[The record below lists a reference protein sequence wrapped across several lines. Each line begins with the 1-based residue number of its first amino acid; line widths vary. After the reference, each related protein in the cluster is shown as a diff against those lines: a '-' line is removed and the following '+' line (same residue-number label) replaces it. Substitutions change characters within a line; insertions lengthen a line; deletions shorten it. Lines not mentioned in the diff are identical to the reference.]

1 MDHEVLKRQIAGNI
15 AFFRKQAGL
24 TQAELAQR
32 INYSDKAVSK
42 WERADALPDVL
53 TLVLLAEAVG
63 VTVDRLICHNPD
75 APAPEPEPEALM
87 PEPAPS
93 AGSPPRKKPVRTTL
107 TQKRK
112 IIAALVSLLVWFVA
126 LVAYQVL
133 SDAHLP
139 GYWVGFLLAVPANAI
154 VLLSLLSAWRYYRLN
169 QLLISVI
176 MWGSLILAFSLFW
189 AFLHLCLPKIFL
201 FGIPGQLAIYL
212 WFRMLHKEE
221 QKCV

>member
-1 MDHEVLKRQIAGNI
+1 MEQDVLKRQIAGNI

-32 INYSDKAVSK
+32 VNYSDKAISK
-42 WERADALPDVL
+42 WERAEGLPDVL
-53 TLVLLAEAVG
+53 TLTLLAEALEVSI
-63 VTVDRLICHNPD
+63 DRLIYHNPD
-75 APAPEPEPEALM
+75 APEEAQPQTPEIPETQVPQEK
-87 PEPAPS
+87 
-93 AGSPPRKKPVRTTL
+93 PRKKPVRTTL
-107 TQKRK
+107 SQKRK
-112 IIAALVSLLVWFVA
+112 IIAALSSLPVWFVA
-126 LVAYQVL
+126 LLAYQIL

-139 GYWVGFLLAVPANAI
+139 GYWVGFLLAVPVNAI

-176 MWGSLILAFSLFW
+176 MWGSLILVFCLFW
-189 AFLHLCLPKIFL
+189 AFLHWCLPKIFL

-221 QKCV
+221 QK

>member
-1 MDHEVLKRQIAGNI
+1 MDNDVLKRQIAGNI
-15 AFFRKQAGL
+15 ALFRKQAGL
-24 TQAELAQR
+24 TQAELARR

-63 VTVDRLICHNPD
+63 VTADQLIYHDPESPAQTPVPSTPATDPAQD
-75 APAPEPEPEALM
+75 A
-87 PEPAPS
+87 
-93 AGSPPRKKPVRTTL
+93 PRKKPAGKTL

-112 IIAALVSLLVWFVA
+112 IIAALASLLVWFVA
-126 LVAYQVL
+126 LVLYQVL
-133 SDAHLP
+133 SDTHLP
-139 GYWVGFLLAVPANAI
+139 GYWVGFLTAIPANAI

-176 MWGSLILAFSLFW
+176 MWGSLILVFSLLW
-189 AFLHLCLPKIFL
+189 AYLHLCLPKIFL
-201 FGIPGQLAIYL
+201 FGIPGQLAICL

-221 QKCV
+221 QK

>member
-15 AFFRKQAGL
+15 VFYRKRAGL

-53 TLVLLAEAVG
+53 TLILLAEAVG
-63 VTVDRLICHNPD
+63 ATADQLIYHDPNAPEAQPD
-75 APAPEPEPEALM
+75 AAVPETV
-87 PEPAPS
+87 EPARDE
-93 AGSPPRKKPVRTTL
+93 PRKKPVRKTL

-112 IIAALVSLLVWFVA
+112 IIAALVSILVWFVA
-126 LVAYQVL
+126 LLAYQVL

-139 GYWVGFLLAVPANAI
+139 GYWVGFLAAVPANAI

-169 QLLISVI
+169 QVLISVI
-176 MWGSLILAFSLFW
+176 MWGSLILVFTLFY
-189 AFLHLCLPKIFL
+189 AYLSLCLPKIFL
-201 FGIPGQLAIYL
+201 LGIPGQLAIYL
-212 WFRMLHKEE
+212 WFRMLRKEE
-221 QKCV
+221 R